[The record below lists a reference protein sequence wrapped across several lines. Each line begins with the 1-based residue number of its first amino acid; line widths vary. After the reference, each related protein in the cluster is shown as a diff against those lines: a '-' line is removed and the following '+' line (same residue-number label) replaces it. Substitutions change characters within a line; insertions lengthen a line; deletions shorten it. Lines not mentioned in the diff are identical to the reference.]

1 MKLGMEL
8 ESKTHESK
16 TQNIKSSHGN
26 QDSMWSKIVEKFE
39 RYPSQIAVV
48 REFLR
53 LGISVRDGKAYC
65 GGIELIPTKIAD
77 AIGVDRKVV
86 VSAIQNIEM
95 DEELRKVFSSI
106 KPVAN
111 IADVARFYNYGVL
124 EIYAE
129 SKKIGIVSGI
139 TGILAREGISIRYI
153 LAEDPE
159 ISVESKLTIVT
170 ETKIPGRL
178 VDEFLEV
185 EGVEKVVIS

>member
-1 MKLGMEL
+1 
-8 ESKTHESK
+8 
-16 TQNIKSSHGN
+16 
-26 QDSMWSKIVEKFE
+26 MWEKILEKFD

-53 LGISVRDGKAYC
+53 FGISVKDGKAYC
-65 GGIELIPTKIAD
+65 GNIELIPTKIAD
-77 AIGVDRKVV
+77 AVGVDRKVV
-86 VSAIQNIEM
+86 VSAIQNIER
-95 DEELRKVFSSI
+95 DEELRRVFSSL

-124 EIYAE
+124 EIYAQ
-129 SKKIGIVSGI
+129 SKKIGIVSGV
-139 TGILAREGISIRYI
+139 TSVLAREGISIRYI

-159 ISVESKLTIVT
+159 LSVESKLTIVT
-170 ETKIPGRL
+170 ETKVPGRL